1 MTLSIHGV
9 NNMLIKSLK
18 VDLINSKNFSLATG
32 LVINYVG
39 ISTGTF
45 IFWLGFYCF

>member
-18 VDLINSKNFSLATG
+18 VDLINSYELFPSNRIS
-32 LVINYVG
+32 INYVG